1 MRTLESK
8 TLLRIFY
15 LCLLVFGG
23 TFLLGTGV
31 MAEEGN
37 KTEGLVLMILCLVPL
52 LYSGLWIRYQMK
64 ANKIVYGSDK
74 IFIYRRS
81 GDISHIR
88 TTKIIWKRKFD
99 CVDLGEILSYG
110 YTKEIL
116 GHNLELHQFNVG
128 LRPHDGEMFFMLMSG
143 KKVPLETLYLSK
155 KQLKELVQFVYS
167 KTGILPEGSLRKML
181 K

>member
-1 MRTLESK
+1 MRILKSK
-8 TLLRIFY
+8 ALLQIFY

-23 TFLLGTGV
+23 SFLLGAGIMTK
-31 MAEEGN
+31 EGN

-52 LYSGLWIRYQMK
+52 LYSGLWIRYEMK
-64 ANKIVYGSDK
+64 SNKIVYGNDK

-81 GDISHIR
+81 GSSSHQR
-88 TTKIIWKRKFD
+88 TTKIIWTRKFD
-99 CVDLGEILSYG
+99 SVDLGEILQYG

-116 GHNLELHQFNVG
+116 GHNLELHQFNIG
-128 LRPHDGEMFFMLMSG
+128 PRPLDGEMFFLLLSG

-155 KQLKELVQFVYS
+155 KQLKELIQFVYS
-167 KTGILPEGSLRKML
+167 KTGILPDGSLRKML